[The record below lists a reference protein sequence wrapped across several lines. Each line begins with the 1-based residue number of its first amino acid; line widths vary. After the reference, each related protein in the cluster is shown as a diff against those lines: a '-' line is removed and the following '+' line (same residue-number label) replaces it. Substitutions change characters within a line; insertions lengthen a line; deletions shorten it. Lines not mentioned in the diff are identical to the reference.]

1 MNHGPALAIGRAQCC
16 LEKTMSYD
24 SWLLFASIAFLATIT
39 PGPAILLVTTH
50 SVTFGTRYSVATMLG
65 NISGLF
71 VMSLL
76 SVLGLSAIILHSAPV
91 FLAVKMVGAAY
102 LVFLGVKLW
111 RHGFGLEKIRAPG
124 CREAPARPKLARL
137 YVNGLFV
144 ALSNP
149 KAIAFTTAL
158 FPQFIQS
165 EQPMFMQFTILI
177 VTFMFLSFAC
187 LWAYAYMAE
196 ETKSRSSH
204 LKLPGIMSKVFGGAF
219 IGSGVFLA
227 TATQR

>member
-1 MNHGPALAIGRAQCC
+1 MN
-16 LEKTMSYD
+16 YD
-24 SWLLFASIAFLATIT
+24 SWLLFASIAFMATIT

-76 SVLGLSAIILHSAPV
+76 SVMGLSAIILHSAPV
-91 FLAVKMVGAAY
+91 FFAVKMIGAAY
-102 LVFLGVKLW
+102 LVFLGIKLW
-111 RHGFGLEKIRAPG
+111 RHGFGLEKVRAMG
-124 CREAPARPKLARL
+124 RSEVPAKPKFSKL

-158 FPQFIQS
+158 FPQFIQPD
-165 EQPMFMQFTILI
+165 QPMVIQFTILI

-187 LWAYAYMAE
+187 LWVYAYMAA
-196 ETKSRSSH
+196 ETKNRSSH
-204 LKLPGIMSKVFGGAF
+204 IRLPGVMSKVFGGAF
-219 IGSGVFLA
+219 VGSGVFLA
-227 TATQR
+227 TATQK